1 MHVPLTTLI
10 FGMKQSFAQRDA
22 QPKIEAQIDFFFKQ
36 ANDNRDK
43 NVSTNQAG
51 QSDRHPVHRISL
63 AIADLQSQSF
73 PHSHDYDLHM
83 PTSLIETMF
92 TAVHNQPNCSMH

>member
-1 MHVPLTTLI
+1 MRVPLTILI
-10 FGMKQSFAQRDA
+10 FGMKHSFAQ
-22 QPKIEAQIDFFFKQ
+22 IDKQ
-36 ANDNRDK
+36 ANDNRDI
-43 NVSTNQAG
+43 NVSKNQAG
-51 QSDRHPVHRISL
+51 RSDRHPVHRISL